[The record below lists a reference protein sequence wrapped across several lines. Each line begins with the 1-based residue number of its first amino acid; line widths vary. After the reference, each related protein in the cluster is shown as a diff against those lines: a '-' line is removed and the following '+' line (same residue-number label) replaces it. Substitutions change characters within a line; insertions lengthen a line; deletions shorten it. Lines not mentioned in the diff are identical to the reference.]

1 MSLESSQVAI
11 RSAAGVLAL
20 TASTL
25 VGIAGFEGYR
35 GTAYIPVPG
44 DRPTIGYGS
53 TSGVKMG
60 DTTTPERSLKR
71 LMDEVDTVYA
81 QGVRRC
87 VMKPLTQNEF
97 GAFISLAYSV
107 GVPTFCRKAREGKPP
122 NLIDLIN
129 AGEYDRACERIE
141 AFVCGPGTPG
151 KMVDKC
157 GYGKKVIRGLENR
170 RRAERA
176 ICEGKQ

>member
-11 RSAAGVLAL
+11 RSMVAVMAVTG
-20 TASTL
+20 TTL

-35 GTAYIPVPG
+35 DKAYIPVPG

-53 TSGVKMG
+53 TAGVKMG
-60 DTTTPERSLKR
+60 DTITPDRALHR

-97 GAFISLAYSV
+97 GAFVSLAYSV
-107 GVPTFCRKAREGKPP
+107 GVPTFCRKARKGQPP

-141 AFVCGPGTPG
+141 AFVCGPGKRGVT
-151 KMVDKC
+151 VDKC
-157 GYGKKVIRGLENR
+157 GEDKKIIRGLQNR
-170 RRAERA
+170 RRVERA
-176 ICEGKQ
+176 ICEGRQ